1 MTPIY
6 IFLIVVFVLIA
17 LAAQIIFY
25 IAWAKKENEFY
36 GVHSEIEP

>member
-17 LAAQIIFY
+17 LAAQMIFY
-25 IAWAKKENEFY
+25 IAWVKKENEFY
-36 GVHSEIEP
+36 GVHSEAEP